1 MFVSSTGLREQRQ
14 EQASRIEA
22 ERWPRT
28 PDFSVYFPL
37 PPSLV
42 ASGLNLIYLLL
53 HVHVNVPVFSDP
65 EHSRSHK
72 LTHKVNASTFWIFNK
87 KKKEKHA
94 RSLRD
99 SCIIGVWMIVQ
110 SFVKKMKRDKRV
122 SDYGGE
128 LSYQFRKYHSTYFY
142 LKRIHERLLFEEL
155 HRWKFGREILRDYSM
170 KYRSYTT
177 TTFLLLA
184 LRVSSI
190 FKPRLQHWNCAEK
203 TSFRRKKITRNS
215 TLMIAL

>member
-72 LTHKVNASTFWIFNK
+72 LTHKVNASTFWIFIK
-87 KKKEKHA
+87 KKKKNA

-110 SFVKKMKRDKRV
+110 SFVKKMKRDKCPIMASFRINFV
-122 SDYGGE
+122 NITQHIFIWKGYTNVFFLKNYIVE
-128 LSYQFRKYHSTYFY
+128 NLEEKFWEIIPWNIAPIQRQLSFF
-142 LKRIHERLLFEEL
+142 LLFEFL
-155 HRWKFGREILRDYSM
+155 QYLSRGYNIEIVP
-170 KYRSYTT
+170 KK
-177 TTFLLLA
+177 
-184 LRVSSI
+184 RVSGG
-190 FKPRLQHWNCAEK
+190 
-203 TSFRRKKITRNS
+203 RK
-215 TLMIAL
+215 

>member
-42 ASGLNLIYLLL
+42 SSGLNLIYLLL

-87 KKKEKHA
+87 KKKKTRTLITRFLHNRCVNDRPILREK
-94 RSLRD
+94 D
-99 SCIIGVWMIVQ
+99 E
-110 SFVKKMKRDKRV
+110 KRQM
-122 SDYGGE
+122 SDYGE

>member
-72 LTHKVNASTFWIFNK
+72 LTHKVNASTFWIFIK
-87 KKKEKHA
+87 KKKKTRTLITRFLHN
-94 RSLRD
+94 R
-99 SCIIGVWMIVQ
+99 WMIVQ

-128 LSYQFRKYHSTYFY
+128 LSYQFRKYHSTYFF
-142 LKRIHERLLFEEL
+142 LKRIYERLLFEEL

-190 FKPRLQHWNCAEK
+190 FKVTTLKLCRKNEFPEEENNEK
-203 TSFRRKKITRNS
+203 
-215 TLMIAL
+215 